1 MSLQTQDDK
10 ATVHWDLQQGHGHYA
25 ATTGPAT
32 RYLDVSCCA
41 VSPPWCPWTS
51 GYHSSSVP
59 FSTLST
65 VSSGDS
71 THHETRTKCHDS
83 WACRSVFRLHHKTR
97 KDHGRGQLTPIADL
111 CLLDGLF
118 LCSRDR
124 MEHERSALDQPP
136 PSQQRAPSM
145 RGRRPGGGRSE

>member
-1 MSLQTQDDK
+1 MIKL
-10 ATVHWDLQQGHGHYA
+10 LC
-25 ATTGPAT
+25 TGISSRDMDTMPPRQAPQPGILT
-32 RYLDVSCCA
+32 FRA
-41 VSPPWCPWTS
+41 VQSARRGGRGTS

-71 THHETRTKCHDS
+71 AHHETRTKCHDS

-136 PSQQRAPSM
+136 PSQQRAPRM